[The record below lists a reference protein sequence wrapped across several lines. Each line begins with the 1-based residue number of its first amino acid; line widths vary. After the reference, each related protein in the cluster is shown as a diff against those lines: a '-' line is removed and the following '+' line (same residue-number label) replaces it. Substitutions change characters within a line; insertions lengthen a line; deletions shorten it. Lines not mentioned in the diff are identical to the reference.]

1 MRKIGID
8 IIEVNRIKRALADDG
23 FAERVFTENEIKYC
37 NSKNAA
43 KYESFAARFAAKE
56 AIFKSLSDSLENKFE
71 ISWKDIEVLNDKNGR
86 PYVNIEMLKNSSKSL
101 KEKDIYIDIS
111 LSHIKDTA
119 VAISLAEMKEEK

>member
-56 AIFKSLSDSLENKFE
+56 AIFKSLSDFLENKFE